1 MPDHSSLERYV
12 HNAYKTSQFQLSTTA
27 SFHRE
32 EAEIERQLIND
43 THSDCGTDD
52 SVMERK

>member
-1 MPDHSSLERYV
+1 M
-12 HNAYKTSQFQLSTTA
+12 
-27 SFHRE
+27 E

-52 SVMERK
+52 SVTGEVARGSETKVDEDPSSGQSS